1 MAPTF
6 GQTIAEA
13 RKRANLSQKELAAH
27 VKKED
32 GQPISPQYL
41 NDLERDRRSGP
52 SDFLMQQFAEVL
64 GLDLDLL
71 YHRAG
76 EIPVDLRGTQ
86 PDDKKVVE
94 AYKAFRRSLTQDNT

>member
-1 MAPTF
+1 MASTF

-13 RKRANLSQKELAAH
+13 RKHASLSQKELAARI
-27 VKKED
+27 KKED

-41 NDLERDRRSGP
+41 NDLERDRRGGP
-52 SDFLMQQFAEVL
+52 SDFLMRQFAEVL

-76 EIPVDLRGTQ
+76 EIPIDLRGTQ
-86 PDDKKVVE
+86 PDDTKVIE
-94 AYKAFRRSLTQDNT
+94 AYKAFRRNLTRNDT